1 MPLSSLLPKT
11 KTHKDKATQTHP
23 NAHSNTRG
31 HRCGHRARARAL
43 ARALAEEAAV
53 GRPSVAG
60 HGAEGRRVRGDDK
73 RRRRKQRRQGG
84 MRAPCSGRRT
94 PDRSP
99 AAALRARIN
108 ERQDETREMTRR
120 RGCGCLRGRT
130 SRGSRGFSDRGGAA
144 ALRKRADRRATGRGG
159 KARLPGGAALKSAM
173 LPEEVTA
180 AAEERGITPWL
191 RCRCAA
197 LEADERCPSYVRQ
210 MKRSSSPRP
219 RGDRAAARGSFAICD
234 ARDAR
239 ARRARERERERKR
252 EEREKEHSHLFHR
265 QTADDVFVTI
275 GILKQIQNTP
285 HGL

>member
-23 NAHSNTRG
+23 NARSNTRG
-31 HRCGHRARARAL
+31 HRHGHRARARAL

-173 LPEEVTA
+173 FPGSDVSSRVQLT
-180 AAEERGITPWL
+180 RK
-191 RCRCAA
+191 
-197 LEADERCPSYVRQ
+197 
-210 MKRSSSPRP
+210 KRPTSNSSSSSSSGTRTHPNSNSNSTSANRTN
-219 RGDRAAARGSFAICD
+219 SNSH
-234 ARDAR
+234 
-239 ARRARERERERKR
+239 ELELEKL
-252 EEREKEHSHLFHR
+252 EEKCW
-265 QTADDVFVTI
+265 
-275 GILKQIQNTP
+275 
-285 HGL
+285 

>member
-1 MPLSSLLPKT
+1 
-11 KTHKDKATQTHP
+11 
-23 NAHSNTRG
+23 
-31 HRCGHRARARAL
+31 
-43 ARALAEEAAV
+43 
-53 GRPSVAG
+53 
-60 HGAEGRRVRGDDK
+60 
-73 RRRRKQRRQGG
+73 

-173 LPEEVTA
+173 LSEEVTA

-252 EEREKEHSHLFHR
+252 EEREK
-265 QTADDVFVTI
+265 
-275 GILKQIQNTP
+275 GTP
-285 HGL
+285 TYSTVKLLMMYS

>member
-1 MPLSSLLPKT
+1 
-11 KTHKDKATQTHP
+11 
-23 NAHSNTRG
+23 
-31 HRCGHRARARAL
+31 
-43 ARALAEEAAV
+43 
-53 GRPSVAG
+53 
-60 HGAEGRRVRGDDK
+60 
-73 RRRRKQRRQGG
+73 

-173 LPEEVTA
+173 LSEEVTA

-210 MKRSSSPRP
+210 MERSSSPRP
-219 RGDRAAARGSFAICD
+219 RGDCAAARGSFEICD

-239 ARRARERERERKR
+239 ARRARERERE
-252 EEREKEHSHLFHR
+252 EERGERQRSTPLFHC
-265 QTADDVFVTI
+265 QTADDVFVTF
-275 GILKQIQNTP
+275 GILKLIQNTP
-285 HGL
+285 HGLQVRVLRHGKVRAPHRSRPAPPPMRCWKCELRRVRDASCELAALLRSRAAQFSM

>member
-1 MPLSSLLPKT
+1 
-11 KTHKDKATQTHP
+11 
-23 NAHSNTRG
+23 
-31 HRCGHRARARAL
+31 
-43 ARALAEEAAV
+43 
-53 GRPSVAG
+53 
-60 HGAEGRRVRGDDK
+60 
-73 RRRRKQRRQGG
+73 

-108 ERQDETREMTRR
+108 ERQDETREMMRR
-120 RGCGCLRGRT
+120 RGCGWLRGRT

-173 LPEEVTA
+173 FPEEVTA
-180 AAEERGITPWL
+180 AAEERGIAPWL

-219 RGDRAAARGSFAICD
+219 RGDCAAARGSFAICD

-252 EEREKEHSHLFHR
+252 EERENEHSHLFHR
-265 QTADDVFVTI
+265 QTADDVFVAF

-285 HGL
+285 RQGGSATAR

>member
-1 MPLSSLLPKT
+1 
-11 KTHKDKATQTHP
+11 
-23 NAHSNTRG
+23 
-31 HRCGHRARARAL
+31 
-43 ARALAEEAAV
+43 
-53 GRPSVAG
+53 
-60 HGAEGRRVRGDDK
+60 
-73 RRRRKQRRQGG
+73 

-130 SRGSRGFSDRGGAA
+130 SRGIRGFSDRGGAA

-239 ARRARERERERKR
+239 ARRARARERERKR
-252 EEREKEHSHLFHR
+252 EEREKEHSYLFHR
-265 QTADDVFVTI
+265 QTADDVFVTF

-285 HGL
+285 RKGESATAR

>member
-1 MPLSSLLPKT
+1 M
-11 KTHKDKATQTHP
+11 
-23 NAHSNTRG
+23 
-31 HRCGHRARARAL
+31 
-43 ARALAEEAAV
+43 

-159 KARLPGGAALKSAM
+159 KARLPGGAALKSAI
-173 LPEEVTA
+173 LPEA
-180 AAEERGITPWL
+180 RGSDGGGGGARDHTL
-191 RCRCAA
+191 VAMSMC
-197 LEADERCPSYVRQ
+197 
-210 MKRSSSPRP
+210 SPRSRRALP
-219 RGDRAAARGSFAICD
+219 IVRAPDETQLEPAAARRPCCCARLICNLRC
-234 ARDAR
+234 ARCTR
-239 ARRARERERERKR
+239 AARARERERE
-252 EEREKEHSHLFHR
+252 EERGERKGALPLIPPS
-265 QTADDVFVTI
+265 
-275 GILKQIQNTP
+275 NC
-285 HGL
+285 